1 MGITTLPPA
10 SDLTNLQ
17 QNLPAMF
24 NVQLHGG
31 FSYLHVRRW
40 EGLVQEP
47 WGKIK
52 LEKIPKNNREDKMAY
67 IPISLWD

>member
-17 QNLPAMF
+17 QNLPATL

-31 FSYLHVRRW
+31 FSYLHVWR
-40 EGLVQEP
+40 
-47 WGKIK
+47 
-52 LEKIPKNNREDKMAY
+52 
-67 IPISLWD
+67 